1 MPVTVLLWV
10 LLLVPFE
17 RPLWA
22 LVSLLSSVL
31 ESELVLALSKFSS
44 LILQSAQSVVVMMIY
59 PVYLVVLSIRLAE
72 NDNIFG
78 YKKLFIVLPDR
89 KSFQVVH
96 HH

>member
-1 MPVTVLLWV
+1 MTVTALLWV

-17 RPLWA
+17 QPLLA
-22 LVSLLSSVL
+22 SVSLLSSVL
-31 ESELVLALSKFSS
+31 ESELVLVLSKFSS

-78 YKKLFIVLPDR
+78 YK
-89 KSFQVVH
+89 
-96 HH
+96 

>member
-1 MPVTVLLWV
+1 MTVTALLLV

-17 RPLWA
+17 QPLLA
-22 LVSLLSSVL
+22 SVSLLSSVL
-31 ESELVLALSKFSS
+31 ESELALALSKFSS

-78 YKKLFIVLPDR
+78 NK
-89 KSFQVVH
+89 
-96 HH
+96 

>member
-1 MPVTVLLWV
+1 MTVTALLWV

-17 RPLWA
+17 QPLLA
-22 LVSLLSSVL
+22 SVSLLSSVL

-72 NDNIFG
+72 NNNIFG